1 MKRYL
6 LAVLICV
13 LPLAA
18 WGQPPGVK
26 PDQMIT
32 LVFSSNVYGEIE
44 PCG

>member
-6 LAVLICV
+6 LAVFICV
-13 LPLAA
+13 LPLGA

-26 PDQMIT
+26 PEQMIT
-32 LVFSSNVYGEIE
+32 LIFSSNVYGEIE